1 MHKKTNPKLTE
12 SKHQGEAELN
22 QGWTTARRTQS
33 CYVCAGLSAAISD
46 EACKVLDLWGGLKVT
61 RVFNNTSTYLQI
73 LSPTPATVEPRE
85 AEAAAST
92 LN

>member
-1 MHKKTNPKLTE
+1 MKPVK
-12 SKHQGEAELN
+12 S
-22 QGWTTARRTQS
+22 S
-33 CYVCAGLSAAISD
+33 ISG
-46 EACKVLDLWGGLKVT
+46 GGLKVT